1 MNNLVENIELLKL
14 DLLDI
19 LKEQSLTEDENK
31 TLKGIIE
38 VSKKLDNTIKDN
50 LLDINLI
57 IEILSRYEST
67 FDKETQEDFD
77 SYCKKAICLDYL
89 FVKNISVG
97 DLVVSD
103 SLPYVVS
110 EIDYEDCSIFL
121 SDSSLDNGFWES
133 IENITK

>member
-1 MNNLVENIELLKL
+1 MNNLIENIELLKL

-38 VSKKLDNTIKDN
+38 VSKKLDNTTKDN

-57 IEILSRYEST
+57 IEILSVYENT

-77 SYCKKAICLDYL
+77 SYCKKAIYLDYL
-89 FVKNISVG
+89 FMENVSVG
-97 DLVVSD
+97 DLVVSGN
-103 SLPYVVS
+103 LPYIVS
-110 EIDYEDCSIFL
+110 EIDYEDCSVFL
-121 SDSSLDNGFWES
+121 SNSSLDNGFWES
-133 IENITK
+133 IENIIK

>member
-38 VSKKLDNTIKDN
+38 VSKKLDNTTKDN

-97 DLVVSD
+97 DLIVSNN
-103 SLPYVVS
+103 LPYVVS
-110 EIDYEDCSIFL
+110 EIDYEDCSVFL
-121 SDSSLDNGFWES
+121 SDSSLGNGFWES
-133 IENITK
+133 IENIIK